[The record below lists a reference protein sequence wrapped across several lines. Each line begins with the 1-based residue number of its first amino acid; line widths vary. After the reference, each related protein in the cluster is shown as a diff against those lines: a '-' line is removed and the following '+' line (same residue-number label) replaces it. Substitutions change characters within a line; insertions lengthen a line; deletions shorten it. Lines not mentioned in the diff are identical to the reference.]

1 MDRDARAKGPAIDL
15 EALEAHAGD
24 LYLHRFVQAV
34 RKVRGE
40 FGQYLRLRAG
50 DEVAIRAA
58 ADGSSDILDQVK
70 VEEAEQ
76 NRDSALGGADG

>member
-15 EALEAHAGD
+15 EALEKHAGD
-24 LYLHRFVQAV
+24 LYLHRFVEAV

-40 FGQYLRLRAG
+40 FGRYLRLRAG

-58 ADGSSDILDQVK
+58 ADGSSDILDEVK
-70 VEEAEQ
+70 VEEGE
-76 NRDSALGGADG
+76 G